1 MSTTNNKI
9 SSDTD
14 NCTLLKLGEFAELA
28 HIHKDTLIFYIKKGL
43 IKPAYIGQNKY
54 KYFKP
59 EQVQTINTIKYLRR
73 CRIPLVKIK
82 KIMSSPSPETMKKY
96 LDGQIDELNRQL
108 DELKKTSD
116 FVSEIKKELREKND
130 DEVLQ
135 ISDFAPFLKK

>member
-1 MSTTNNKI
+1 
-9 SSDTD
+9 
-14 NCTLLKLGEFAELA
+14 
-28 HIHKDTLIFYIKKGL
+28 
-43 IKPAYIGQNKY
+43 
-54 KYFKP
+54 
-59 EQVQTINTIKYLRR
+59 
-73 CRIPLVKIK
+73 
-82 KIMSSPSPETMKKY
+82 MSSPSPETMKKY